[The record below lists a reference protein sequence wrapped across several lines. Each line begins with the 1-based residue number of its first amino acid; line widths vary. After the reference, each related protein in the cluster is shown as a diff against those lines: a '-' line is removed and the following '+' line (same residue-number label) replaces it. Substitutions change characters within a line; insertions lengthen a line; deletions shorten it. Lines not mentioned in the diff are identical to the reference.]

1 MSKKDRWLK
10 LDNAAK
16 VFPYISSK
24 SFANVFRLSAT
35 LKEDINK
42 DVLQQAI
49 NDIKSRFPMFFV
61 KMRVGAFWYYY
72 EQNERKFILKEETP
86 FIGSFKNRNKNNG
99 YLIEMFYYQNRF
111 SIEVFHAV
119 SDAYGTLQLLKS
131 ILFRYFQLL
140 GKDIINNGKVIE
152 YNSSVG
158 SLELE
163 DSFNKHYRHLP
174 NEYHRFK
181 PVKAYKIKGDEFFV
195 PGNGVII
202 GKVKSNDLYNL
213 AKQYD
218 CSVTQYLSGLL
229 MESIYKYM
237 LNYQSKNEKP
247 ITIVLPV
254 NMRKYLD
261 SETLRNFSLY
271 IYLVQQVKDKED
283 ITLTDFLDSIKNCYQ
298 EQLNIDNLKSTLY
311 ANMEIEKNTF
321 LKFCPLFLKLIAVK
335 LGYSSIAGG
344 LQTISFSNLG
354 VLKGIDCFKEYV
366 EDIEFVACGT
376 ESSHSVCACTYNDIT
391 SISFSRSIL
400 STEIEMEF
408 FRSLAS
414 KTTIEIT
421 SNLWEEN

>member
-140 GKDIINNGKVIE
+140 GKDIINNGKIIE

-163 DSFNKHYRHLP
+163 DSFKKHYRHLP

-335 LGYSSIAGG
+335 LGYNSIAGG

-376 ESSHSVCACTYNDIT
+376 ESSHSVCVCTYNDIT